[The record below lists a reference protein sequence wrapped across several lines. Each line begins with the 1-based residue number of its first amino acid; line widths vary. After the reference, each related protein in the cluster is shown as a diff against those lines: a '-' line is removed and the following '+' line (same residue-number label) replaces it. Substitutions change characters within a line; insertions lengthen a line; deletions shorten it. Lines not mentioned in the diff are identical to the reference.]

1 KKNYL
6 DQPTA
11 MEPELRAALEAKD
24 DEKLQQLC
32 PLIDS
37 NMELTVGG
45 YKYFF
50 NEERTQPVTHHV
62 VCKTRSSQC
71 LKLLIDKFGP
81 EFVTCRNDRDET
93 VVHLIAQHQDD
104 SWMELIPEPIVQQSL
119 KVTAWKGRTV
129 THYAAMNDVSDS
141 VLKLLV
147 DKCGVDCLK
156 SLDNDGNTALH
167 LAAQY
172 QGSDSMKLAKTVL
185 GTDCFQSRGFSNR
198 TVIHY
203 AASNTS
209 SHTSLKWL
217 VVLCGTDCLK
227 ASDKDGYTAV
237 HLAAQYQGIKSMELM
252 KDALGTACFYP
263 SKSSQEKTGADSM
276 ELMKK
281 ELGSS
286 CFQLQGKSH
295 KTSIHYAAANRESNE
310 SLKWLLNEYGP
321 ESLKVPDKDGNTA
334 VHLAAQNQGVDSM
347 ELMKTKLGDACF
359 EIKGKL
365 RWTPVHFAATNLSSN
380 ASLKW
385 LVKELGSDCLEL
397 PDKDGNTAI
406 HLAARYQGIDSMKLM
421 KEALGKDCFLL
432 KGCLNRTAIHCAATN
447 ESSNQSLKWLLK
459 GYSNRMPIHIA
470 ASSSEKLALFN
481 WLIKECGPDCLKV
494 PEKNG
499 NTAVHLAAQY
509 QGIESMKLIKK
520 ELGTGCFHL
529 KGRLMRTPVHCAAC
543 NKFGYSVLKWLV
555 LKCGPD
561 CVAAVDK
568 DGNTIVHLAAEHQ
581 SADLLQFLIDQI
593 GPQVLSL
600 KNNKG
605 ETLVECVEKDSDNDR
620 KARKRNW
627 IELTKD
633 FESFYLEE
641 GAVSVNAEATDD
653 LLNQLRT
660 ALEARDDALLRRL
673 CLLLN
678 SNVELTVNDCLN
690 KDRTQS
696 VTHHVVCKSRSLQCL
711 KLLISKFGPDCLLN
725 RNNRGETAVHL
736 TAMHQE
742 NLWMKLILE
751 ALGRDCFKDTAS
763 NGRMVTHYAATN
775 ETSNSSLKWL
785 VAEFGRDC
793 LLVPDKEGSTV
804 VHLAAEYQGVDSME
818 LMNRELETDCF
829 KELKGSQ
836 NRTVVH
842 YAAGNNISDAP
853 LRWLVKKFGPSC
865 IKFPDKHG
873 VTPIH
878 LVTLNSRSTSSM
890 TLNWLV
896 SVGGPDCLTIPD
908 NEGNTPVHL
917 AAEFHNI
924 ESMKFIK
931 KILGPECFRRIGFWQ
946 RTPIHCAAANSN
958 CSALLGWLIKECGH
972 DCLMCQ
978 DKDGNTP
985 VHRAAC
991 FQPVKSLKLLADQ
1004 IGPEIFSLKNASGK
1018 TIADFVNQDLDEDR
1032 KLQKQSWISSQL
1044 TPERQLNLRHPEVRM
1059 TASVESLGGSSGRA
1073 GGKPFREKW
1082 ENKQLLGRGGFGDV
1096 HKVLTDTGV
1105 TCAAKTLRL
1114 PLQLGDQLDSK
1125 ARKVDSVVESEK
1137 NLCQLQHPNI
1147 VRFLYITQPEPATV
1161 VVFME
1166 LLDGHTLENFID
1178 EKPIDEE
1185 KIRHFSKQIC
1195 SALLYLH
1202 SQQPPVIH
1210 RDINC
1215 TNIIVLADG
1224 TDRLK
1229 LIDFGL
1235 SIKLEQSVSHISA
1248 STSPKGTL
1256 NFMAPELLGDGESES
1271 VQYSRESDIWAFG
1284 CSVYQMA
1291 IGARPFATA
1300 KNLLQLVRL
1309 LDQNGAPLLQT
1320 GQQSCS
1326 QELLDFYSLCTAKD
1340 RKARISAEALMKH
1353 KFFDSFL

>member
-1 KKNYL
+1 
-6 DQPTA
+6 

-24 DEKLQQLC
+24 DENLQKLC

-147 DKCGVDCLK
+147 DKCGVNCLK

-185 GTDCFQSRGFSNR
+185 GTDCFQSRCFSNR

-263 SKSSQEKTGADSM
+263 SKSSQEKTVFHCAASNRSSNASLKWLVQEFGSDCLTKFCDKFGNMPLHFVAEWQGADSM

-447 ESSNQSLKWLLK
+447 ESSNQSLKWLVRECGAESLTVPDQNGHTAVHLASQYQGTDSIELIKQELGTECFLLEESLFARTPVHCAALNRVSNASLKWLVKEFGCGCLKTPDKDGDTPIHLATQCQSIDSLELMKIELGINCFQLK

-568 DGNTIVHLAAEHQ
+568 DGNTIIHLAQ
-581 SADLLQFLIDQI
+581 S
-593 GPQVLSL
+593 
-600 KNNKG
+600 
-605 ETLVECVEKDSDNDR
+605 T
-620 KARKRNW
+620 
-627 IELTKD
+627 
-633 FESFYLEE
+633 
-641 GAVSVNAEATDD
+641 
-653 LLNQLRT
+653 
-660 ALEARDDALLRRL
+660 
-673 CLLLN
+673 
-678 SNVELTVNDCLN
+678 
-690 KDRTQS
+690 
-696 VTHHVVCKSRSLQCL
+696 
-711 KLLISKFGPDCLLN
+711 
-725 RNNRGETAVHL
+725 
-736 TAMHQE
+736 
-742 NLWMKLILE
+742 
-751 ALGRDCFKDTAS
+751 
-763 NGRMVTHYAATN
+763 
-775 ETSNSSLKWL
+775 
-785 VAEFGRDC
+785 
-793 LLVPDKEGSTV
+793 
-804 VHLAAEYQGVDSME
+804 
-818 LMNRELETDCF
+818 
-829 KELKGSQ
+829 
-836 NRTVVH
+836 
-842 YAAGNNISDAP
+842 
-853 LRWLVKKFGPSC
+853 
-865 IKFPDKHG
+865 
-873 VTPIH
+873 
-878 LVTLNSRSTSSM
+878 
-890 TLNWLV
+890 
-896 SVGGPDCLTIPD
+896 
-908 NEGNTPVHL
+908 
-917 AAEFHNI
+917 
-924 ESMKFIK
+924 
-931 KILGPECFRRIGFWQ
+931 
-946 RTPIHCAAANSN
+946 
-958 CSALLGWLIKECGH
+958 
-972 DCLMCQ
+972 
-978 DKDGNTP
+978 
-985 VHRAAC
+985 
-991 FQPVKSLKLLADQ
+991 
-1004 IGPEIFSLKNASGK
+1004 
-1018 TIADFVNQDLDEDR
+1018 
-1032 KLQKQSWISSQL
+1032 SQL
-1044 TPERQLNLRHPEVRM
+1044 T
-1059 TASVESLGGSSGRA
+1059 
-1073 GGKPFREKW
+1073 
-1082 ENKQLLGRGGFGDV
+1082 
-1096 HKVLTDTGV
+1096 
-1105 TCAAKTLRL
+1105 C
-1114 PLQLGDQLDSK
+1114 
-1125 ARKVDSVVESEK
+1125 
-1137 NLCQLQHPNI
+1137 
-1147 VRFLYITQPEPATV
+1147 
-1161 VVFME
+1161 
-1166 LLDGHTLENFID
+1166 
-1178 EKPIDEE
+1178 
-1185 KIRHFSKQIC
+1185 FS
-1195 SALLYLH
+1195 
-1202 SQQPPVIH
+1202 
-1210 RDINC
+1210 
-1215 TNIIVLADG
+1215 
-1224 TDRLK
+1224 
-1229 LIDFGL
+1229 F
-1235 SIKLEQSVSHISA
+1235 
-1248 STSPKGTL
+1248 
-1256 NFMAPELLGDGESES
+1256 
-1271 VQYSRESDIWAFG
+1271 
-1284 CSVYQMA
+1284 
-1291 IGARPFATA
+1291 
-1300 KNLLQLVRL
+1300 
-1309 LDQNGAPLLQT
+1309 
-1320 GQQSCS
+1320 
-1326 QELLDFYSLCTAKD
+1326 
-1340 RKARISAEALMKH
+1340 
-1353 KFFDSFL
+1353 

>member
-1 KKNYL
+1 
-6 DQPTA
+6 
-11 MEPELRAALEAKD
+11 
-24 DEKLQQLC
+24 QLC

-263 SKSSQEKTGADSM
+263 SKSSQEKTVFHCAASNRSSNASLKWLVQEFGSDCLTKFSDKFGNMPLHFVAEWQGADSM

-853 LRWLVKKFGPSC
+853 LRWLVK
-865 IKFPDKHG
+865 
-873 VTPIH
+873 
-878 LVTLNSRSTSSM
+878 N
-890 TLNWLV
+890 
-896 SVGGPDCLTIPD
+896 
-908 NEGNTPVHL
+908 
-917 AAEFHNI
+917 
-924 ESMKFIK
+924 
-931 KILGPECFRRIGFWQ
+931 
-946 RTPIHCAAANSN
+946 
-958 CSALLGWLIKECGH
+958 
-972 DCLMCQ
+972 
-978 DKDGNTP
+978 
-985 VHRAAC
+985 
-991 FQPVKSLKLLADQ
+991 
-1004 IGPEIFSLKNASGK
+1004 
-1018 TIADFVNQDLDEDR
+1018 
-1032 KLQKQSWISSQL
+1032 
-1044 TPERQLNLRHPEVRM
+1044 
-1059 TASVESLGGSSGRA
+1059 RA

-1353 KFFDSFL
+1353 KFLTRSCD